1 MANYNTIQKQS
12 ILELLE
18 EHKNKHLN
26 VDEMMSL
33 LYERKENVSRAT
45 LYRTLDNLVQNGIV
59 RKFTIQENEKA
70 CYQIIDEE
78 NCHNHFHLVC
88 SNCGKLIHLEC
99 DKFEDILKHFE
110 TDHGFTVFPSR
121 VVLYGLCSECQEKG
135 GNKNA

>member
-1 MANYNTIQKQS
+1 MANYNTIQKQT

-59 RKFTIQENEKA
+59 RKYQINENEKS

-88 SNCGKLIHLEC
+88 SECGKLIHLEC
-99 DKFEDILKHFE
+99 DKFEELLAHFE
-110 TDHGFTVFPSR
+110 EEHSFKVFPSR
-121 VVLYGLCSECQEKG
+121 VVLYGLCSDCQKKG
-135 GNKNA
+135 ELIND